1 MRAILLAAGL
11 GTRLRPLTDSTPK
24 CLAPINGKPLLGY
37 WLDSFEEVGV
47 GPILINL
54 HHHADQVREFVE
66 QRQDRDRIVLSYEKA
81 LLGTGGTIRANSDF
95 CMNASTMMVHSDNFC
110 MADLEKF
117 IRAHQAR
124 PPGTEISMMT
134 FISENPHS
142 CGIVEVS
149 SENVVTD
156 FHEKVSNPPSCLANG
171 AVYIFEPSVVKA
183 IATMT
188 SAPLDISRDVIP
200 KYLGKIFAWPAN
212 AIHIDV
218 GTPRQ
223 LERANQIMKERF
235 SET

>member
-1 MRAILLAAGL
+1 MRAILLAAGV

-24 CLAPINGKPLLGY
+24 CLAPIDGKPLLVY
-37 WLDSFEEVGV
+37 WLDSLGGAGV
-47 GPILINL
+47 EPILINL
-54 HHHADQVREFVE
+54 HHHADQVRNFIEN
-66 QRQDRDRIVLSYEKA
+66 RQDRDRIVLFYEKA
-81 LLGTGGTIRANSDF
+81 LLGTGGTIRANSEF
-95 CMNASTMMVHSDNFC
+95 CMNAPTMIIHSDNFC

-117 IRAHQAR
+117 IRAHQHR
-124 PPGTEISMMT
+124 PTGTEITMMT
-134 FISENPHS
+134 FISENPSS

-156 FHEKVSNPPSCLANG
+156 FHEKVSNPPGRLANG
-171 AVYIFEPSVVKA
+171 AVYIFEPSVVKV
-183 IATMT
+183 IAAMT
-188 SAPLDISRDVIP
+188 SEPLDISRDVIP

-235 SET
+235 SEA